1 MAIVSLV
8 MAVNPDP
15 KPGRWILPL
24 VVLGMVAFTYFFVR
38 ELPEASTE
46 TSLVSGGST
55 TTTVAGGD
63 GDGDGSS
70 TTQATTAL
78 DPAVQ
83 AYLDTVD
90 SINEELQVQRTEIVT
105 ANEGFNA
112 DPRTVEFPDAETRF
126 EAVVTATQGL
136 ADQLRGLTPPTG
148 LEGNQTNLQASVDLA
163 TVSATEALEGLR
175 STDTGERRNAAVD
188 SYAQAATDFGTELT
202 NTHNAAGG
210 AGA

>member
-63 GDGDGSS
+63 GDGSS

-105 ANEGFNA
+105 ANDGFNA

-136 ADQLRGLTPPTG
+136 ADQLRALTPPTG